1 MSEVRNV
8 QITGGAVDHYRKER
22 AGGSTRRKR
31 KEYQDGGDV
40 PPGVPI
46 TGAANISAA
55 RVIQNSLARGG
66 AAKKD
71 ESVVIRKTHV
81 PSPSVSPTASAK
93 PEPKAEPKP
102 EAKAE
107 AKPEAIPTPKPAEAK
122 AQEAKAQEA
131 KPKLLLHPPKKTPKK
146 IVLAPPAISKPKKRS
161 RDTHKVKVQ
170 LSGFKKRVT
179 RAKAI
184 SKESSQKPLADVRK
198 ELEEAKLIK
207 PLPKDVKERV
217 PEPVLR
223 SMHRDYLLLRNRAL

>member
-66 AAKKD
+66 AAAKKD

-81 PSPSVSPTASAK
+81 PSPSVAPTASAK
-93 PEPKAEPKP
+93 AEHKPEPKP
-102 EAKAE
+102 E
-107 AKPEAIPTPKPAEAK
+107 PK
-122 AQEAKAQEA
+122 AQEAKAEDP

-146 IVLAPPAISKPKKRS
+146 IVLAPPATLKPKKRS

-207 PLPKDVKERV
+207 PLPKDAKERV

>member
-22 AGGSTRRKR
+22 TGRSTRKKR

-66 AAKKD
+66 AAAAATVKD

-81 PSPSVSPTASAK
+81 PTASTAAAPASAAK
-93 PEPKAEPKP
+93 AEPKAEPKA
-102 EAKAE
+102 EANAEANLDPVKPKAE
-107 AKPEAIPTPKPAEAK
+107 GP
-122 AQEAKAQEA
+122 

-146 IVLAPPAISKPKKRS
+146 LVLAPPAIKKQKKS
-161 RDTHKVKVQ
+161 STHTHKVKVQ

-184 SKESSQKPLADVRK
+184 TKESSQKPLTDIRK
-198 ELEEAKLIK
+198 ELEEGKLIK
-207 PLPKDVKERV
+207 PLPKEAKERV

-223 SMHRDYLLLRNRAL
+223 SMYRDYLLLRNRAL

>member
-55 RVIQNSLARGG
+55 RVIQNSLAKGG
-66 AAKKD
+66 ATAGAVKKD

-93 PEPKAEPKP
+93 AEPKAEPKP

-107 AKPEAIPTPKPAEAK
+107 PKPEAIPTPKPAEP
-122 AQEAKAQEA
+122 KAQEA

-217 PEPVLR
+217 PEAVLR

>member
-22 AGGSTRRKR
+22 AGGSTRKKR

-66 AAKKD
+66 AASALAAAVAKD
-71 ESVVIRKTHV
+71 ESVVIRKTHA
-81 PSPSVSPTASAK
+81 PSPAAAPPAA
-93 PEPKAEPKP
+93 KAEAAKA

-107 AKPEAIPTPKPAEAK
+107 AKPEPKPEEATV
-122 AQEAKAQEA
+122 

-146 IVLAPPAISKPKKRS
+146 IVLAPPAITKPKKRS
-161 RDTHKVKVQ
+161 TNPRDTHKVKVQ

-184 SKESSQKPLADVRK
+184 TKESSQKPLTDIRK

-207 PLPKDVKERV
+207 PLPKDAKERV

>member
-66 AAKKD
+66 AAAAAKD

-81 PSPSVSPTASAK
+81 PSPAAAPASAAKAEPKAEAK
-93 PEPKAEPKP
+93 PEPKAE
-102 EAKAE
+102 
-107 AKPEAIPTPKPAEAK
+107 AKPEPATK
-122 AQEAKAQEA
+122 AEA

-146 IVLAPPAISKPKKRS
+146 IVLAPPAITKPKKRS
-161 RDTHKVKVQ
+161 THTHKVKVQ

-207 PLPKDVKERV
+207 PLPKDAKERV

>member
-40 PPGVPI
+40 PPGGSI

-55 RVIQNSLARGG
+55 RAIQNSLARGG
-66 AAKKD
+66 AAAGAVKD
-71 ESVVIRKTHV
+71 ESVVIRKTHA
-81 PSPSVSPTASAK
+81 PSPSVA
-93 PEPKAEPKP
+93 PKP
-102 EAKAE
+102 TPSAPAE
-107 AKPEAIPTPKPAEAK
+107 AKPESKPESKPEATTAATP
-122 AQEAKAQEA
+122 EA

-146 IVLAPPAISKPKKRS
+146 IVLAPPATLKPKKRS
-161 RDTHKVKVQ
+161 TNPRDTHKVKVQ

-184 SKESSQKPLADVRK
+184 SKESSQKPLADIRK
-198 ELEEAKLIK
+198 DLEEAKLIK
-207 PLPKDVKERV
+207 PLPKETKERV
-217 PEPVLR
+217 PEAVLR

>member
-66 AAKKD
+66 AATASALAAAAVKD

-81 PSPSVSPTASAK
+81 PSPAAAPPSAPAAPTAPAK
-93 PEPKAEPKP
+93 AEPVKPKAE
-102 EAKAE
+102 
-107 AKPEAIPTPKPAEAK
+107 
-122 AQEAKAQEA
+122 EA

-146 IVLAPPAISKPKKRS
+146 LVLAPPAITKPKKRS
-161 RDTHKVKVQ
+161 TNPRDTHKVKVQ

-184 SKESSQKPLADVRK
+184 TKESSQKPLTDIRK

-207 PLPKDVKERV
+207 PLPKEAKERV

>member
-22 AGGSTRRKR
+22 TGGSTRRKR

-40 PPGVPI
+40 PPGGSI
-46 TGAANISAA
+46 TGAANISAG
-55 RVIQNSLARGG
+55 RVIQNSLVRGG
-66 AAKKD
+66 ASTAALTTAKD
-71 ESVVIRKTHV
+71 ESVVIRKTDVSSPAAV
-81 PSPSVSPTASAK
+81 PPSSPP
-93 PEPKAEPKP
+93 
-102 EAKAE
+102 KAE
-107 AKPEAIPTPKPAEAK
+107 AKPEPVAKAEAN
-122 AQEAKAQEA
+122 
-131 KPKLLLHPPKKTPKK
+131 PKLLLHPPKKSPKK
-146 IVLAPPAISKPKKRS
+146 LVLAPPAIKKHKKRS
-161 RDTHKVKVQ
+161 THTHKVKVQ

-184 SKESSQKPLADVRK
+184 TKESSQKPLTEIRK

-207 PLPKDVKERV
+207 PLPKEAKERV

>member
-40 PPGVPI
+40 PPGGSI

-66 AAKKD
+66 SAATGAVKKD

-81 PSPSVSPTASAK
+81 PSPSVAPTASKA
-93 PEPKAEPKP
+93 EPKAEPT
-102 EAKAE
+102 
-107 AKPEAIPTPKPAEAK
+107 PTPKPA
-122 AQEAKAQEA
+122 EAKAQEA

-161 RDTHKVKVQ
+161 THTHKVKVQ

-217 PEPVLR
+217 PEAVLR

>member
-22 AGGSTRRKR
+22 TGRSTRKKR

-66 AAKKD
+66 AASTSPLATAVKN
-71 ESVVIRKTHV
+71 ESVVIRKRDV
-81 PSPSVSPTASAK
+81 PSPAAAPASAAK
-93 PEPKAEPKP
+93 AEPKAEPKA
-102 EAKAE
+102 EANAEANLDPVKPKAE
-107 AKPEAIPTPKPAEAK
+107 GP
-122 AQEAKAQEA
+122 

-146 IVLAPPAISKPKKRS
+146 LVLAPPAIKKQKKS
-161 RDTHKVKVQ
+161 STHTHKVKVQ

-184 SKESSQKPLADVRK
+184 TKESSQKPLTDIRK

-207 PLPKDVKERV
+207 PLPKEAKERV

-223 SMHRDYLLLRNRAL
+223 SMYRDYLLLRNRAL

>member
-66 AAKKD
+66 AAAKKD

-81 PSPSVSPTASAK
+81 PSPSVAPTASAKAEHKPEPK
-93 PEPKAEPKP
+93 PEPKAEPK
-102 EAKAE
+102 AE
-107 AKPEAIPTPKPAEAK
+107 DP
-122 AQEAKAQEA
+122 

-146 IVLAPPAISKPKKRS
+146 IVLAPPATLKPKKRS

-207 PLPKDVKERV
+207 PLPKDAKERV

>member
-8 QITGGAVDHYRKER
+8 QITGGAVVHYRKER
-22 AGGSTRRKR
+22 TGGSTRRKR

-66 AAKKD
+66 AAAAATAKE
-71 ESVVIRKTHV
+71 ESVVIRKSHV
-81 PSPSVSPTASAK
+81 PSPAAAPQSASAK
-93 PEPKAEPKP
+93 AEPVKP
-102 EAKAE
+102 K
-107 AKPEAIPTPKPAEAK
+107 TG
-122 AQEAKAQEA
+122 EA
-131 KPKLLLHPPKKTPKK
+131 KPKLLLHPPKKNPKK
-146 IVLAPPAISKPKKRS
+146 LVLAPPAITKPKKRS
-161 RDTHKVKVQ
+161 RDTHKVKVH

-184 SKESSQKPLADVRK
+184 TKESSQKPLTDIRK

-207 PLPKDVKERV
+207 PLPKEAKERV

>member
-22 AGGSTRRKR
+22 TGGSTRRKR

-66 AAKKD
+66 AAAAATAKE
-71 ESVVIRKTHV
+71 ESVVIRKSHV
-81 PSPSVSPTASAK
+81 PSPAAAPQSASAK
-93 PEPKAEPKP
+93 AEPVKP
-102 EAKAE
+102 K
-107 AKPEAIPTPKPAEAK
+107 TG
-122 AQEAKAQEA
+122 EA
-131 KPKLLLHPPKKTPKK
+131 KPKLLLHPPKKNPKK
-146 IVLAPPAISKPKKRS
+146 LVLAPPAITKPKKRS
-161 RDTHKVKVQ
+161 RDTHKVKVH

-184 SKESSQKPLADVRK
+184 TKESSQKPLTDIRK

-207 PLPKDVKERV
+207 PLPKEAKERV

>member
-40 PPGVPI
+40 PPGGSI

-55 RVIQNSLARGG
+55 RAIQNSLARGG
-66 AAKKD
+66 AAAGAVKD
-71 ESVVIRKTHV
+71 ESVVIRKTHA
-81 PSPSVSPTASAK
+81 PSPSVA
-93 PEPKAEPKP
+93 PKP
-102 EAKAE
+102 TPSAPAKAE
-107 AKPEAIPTPKPAEAK
+107 AKPESKPESKPEATTAATP
-122 AQEAKAQEA
+122 EA

-161 RDTHKVKVQ
+161 IHTHKVKVQ

-184 SKESSQKPLADVRK
+184 SKESSQKPLADIRK
-198 ELEEAKLIK
+198 DLEEAKLIK
-207 PLPKDVKERV
+207 PLPKETKERV
-217 PEPVLR
+217 PEAVLR

>member
-40 PPGVPI
+40 PPGGSI

-55 RVIQNSLARGG
+55 RVIQNSLAKGG
-66 AAKKD
+66 ATAGAVKKD

-81 PSPSVSPTASAK
+81 PSPSVSPTASKAEPK

-102 EAKAE
+102 EP
-107 AKPEAIPTPKPAEAK
+107 KPEAIPTPKPEEAK
-122 AQEAKAQEA
+122 AQEAR
-131 KPKLLLHPPKKTPKK
+131 PKLLLHPPKKTPKK

-184 SKESSQKPLADVRK
+184 SKESYQKPLADVRK

-207 PLPKDVKERV
+207 PLPKDTKERV

>member
-66 AAKKD
+66 AASALAAAAKD

-81 PSPSVSPTASAK
+81 PSPAAAPPSA
-93 PEPKAEPKP
+93 PAKAEP
-102 EAKAE
+102 KAE
-107 AKPEAIPTPKPAEAK
+107 AKPEPVKPKTEEP
-122 AQEAKAQEA
+122 

-146 IVLAPPAISKPKKRS
+146 IVLAPPAITKPKKRS
-161 RDTHKVKVQ
+161 TNPRDTHKVKVQ

-184 SKESSQKPLADVRK
+184 TKESSQKPLTDIRK
-198 ELEEAKLIK
+198 DLEEAKLIK
-207 PLPKDVKERV
+207 PLPKEAKERV